1 VVLTVLHSG
10 GKFGDGGG
18 YKVSGGLHGVG
29 VSVVNALSER
39 LAVEIRRDEYVWS
52 QEYSRG
58 APLGELHRGE
68 KLTPAASTGTTVTF
82 LPDADI
88 FETLDFDFRTLEE
101 RLRETA
107 FLTRG
112 LHISIVDERAE
123 GHAAEFRYE
132 GGIEDFVAYL
142 NENKETVHRKVV

>member
-1 VVLTVLHSG
+1 
-10 GKFGDGGG
+10 K
-18 YKVSGGLHGVG
+18 
-29 VSVVNALSER
+29 
-39 LAVEIRRDEYVWS
+39 
-52 QEYSRG
+52 
-58 APLGELHRGE
+58 GE
-68 KLTPAASTGTTVTF
+68 PTGTTVTF

-112 LHISIVDERAE
+112 LRISIVDERAD
-123 GHAAEFRYE
+123 GHSSTFQYQ

-142 NENKETVHRKVV
+142 NENKDTVHRKVVFFEGESEEGAAEVAMQ